1 MDDSFLDFEVADPDA
16 TNDIILLEN
25 PLLDADDLVEDEL
38 RVDENEIETEQV
50 VLLDTLRLDDFDLA

>member
-1 MDDSFLDFEVADPDA
+1 MDDSFLDVEAADPDA